1 MDKVEENLKEFK
13 AVFFRKLRNEWC
25 DEDGKKAN
33 SFFKRGL
40 FAAVAV
46 LRSHGPYQYNRT
58 GRTWPASMSS
68 VYMRKEFNSHRIG
81 LGHQRG
87 RRFIVLEH
95 QYGRRDSV

>member
-46 LRSHGPYQYNRT
+46 LRSHGPYQ
-58 GRTWPASMSS
+58 
-68 VYMRKEFNSHRIG
+68 
-81 LGHQRG
+81 
-87 RRFIVLEH
+87 
-95 QYGRRDSV
+95 